1 MTVLTTGKTTLDYF
15 MRRASLASRV
25 LVLSLSLS
33 LFLFLSHVHFL
44 LQFQTLIKKMESRS
58 KVLLPSGLTLT
69 HPHFANH
76 RSSHPSGTLVSE
88 KLF

>member
-25 LVLSLSLS
+25 LVLSLS